1 MAETFARGPE
11 IGDKQRETFAMIR
24 KVLFLLAVGM
34 LAIHLAQPQSQ
45 AADSVKEVKAGEALL
60 LGDILLVKVT
70 QSNKSAF
77 PGIKIKGEP
86 LIVVLELDAGKK
98 GVTLSYNLSAD
109 PKSSELYLTSG
120 TQRSAP
126 RAVIEDFPS
135 WGSDNDKEV
144 ELLDPKGAGS
154 SSLEFEGKGSISLLF
169 DVPVAQAKGPKKL
182 SMVLRTV
189 QPKREQLSIVV
200 NL

>member
-1 MAETFARGPE
+1 
-11 IGDKQRETFAMIR
+11 MI
-24 KVLFLLAVGM
+24 KKLLFFVAVGM
-34 LAIHLAQPQSQ
+34 LTIHLANPQSQ

-70 QSNKSAF
+70 QSNKPAF
-77 PGIKIKGEP
+77 AGVKVKGEP
-86 LIVVLELDAGKK
+86 LVVVLELDGGKK
-98 GVTLSYNLSAD
+98 GVTLSYNLSGD
-109 PKSSELYLTSG
+109 SRSSEVYLASG
-120 TQRSAP
+120 AQRSAP

-182 SMVLRTV
+182 SIVLRTV
-189 QPKREQLSIVV
+189 QPKREQHSIVV

>member
-1 MAETFARGPE
+1 
-11 IGDKQRETFAMIR
+11 MIR
-24 KVLFLLAVGM
+24 KLLFFVAVGM
-34 LAIHLAQPQSQ
+34 LAIQLAYPQSQ

-70 QSNKSAF
+70 QSKKSAF
-77 PGIKIKGEP
+77 PGVKLKGEP
-86 LIVVLELDAGKK
+86 LVVVLELDAGKK
-98 GVTLSYNLSAD
+98 GVTVSYNLSAD
-109 PKSSELYLTSG
+109 PRSSELYLTSG
-120 TQRSAP
+120 GQKSAP

-154 SSLEFEGKGSISLLF
+154 SSLDFEGKGSISLLF

-182 SMVLRTV
+182 SMVIRTV

-200 NL
+200 NLD